1 MGRSILDL
9 SKMRG
14 VFSVL
19 LGLLVSSVLSR
30 VSYDSYSVLRVNV
43 ENEAQAELL
52 LQLEEQGGFD
62 FWSEVG
68 LGRPLDVMTAPET
81 KETLTQWLD
90 EHSLQWSV
98 MIEDVGV
105 LIQGQLIPAANAP
118 EPHAKHNMDW
128 SSYHAMEDIYGWL
141 DYLEATFDFVET
153 EVIGQSH
160 EGQDMRVVTV
170 CKGGCGNK
178 PAMWIDS
185 GIHAREWI
193 SPAVGTWML
202 NELVEN
208 DSAHPDLTEKLDW
221 YFLPDHNPDGYRKT
235 RNSNRMWRKTTSHH
249 SGDSCDGTDAN
260 RNWDYHWA
268 EGGSSANSCS
278 ETYHGPSAFSEVE
291 TQNVRDYVLPRKD
304 KIKFYQTLHSYSQ
317 FVLYPWGYT
326 SSNCPGH
333 DKIAAMASKAN
344 DAMYAV
350 HGTRYTEGC
359 IPCILYTASGTSLDW
374 ALGVAGIPYV
384 YSIELRDTGHYG
396 FLLPPEQIIPN
407 SEEVWAFH
415 KVAAEMIIEEFGGQ
429 Q

>member
-90 EHSLQWSV
+90 DHSLQWSV

-160 EGQDMRVVTV
+160 EGQDIGWSR
-170 CKGGCGNK
+170 C
-178 PAMWIDS
+178 
-185 GIHAREWI
+185 AREAVAT
-193 SPAVGTWML
+193 SPPCGSTAESTPG
-202 NELVEN
+202 
-208 DSAHPDLTEKLDW
+208 S
-221 YFLPDHNPDGYRKT
+221 G
-235 RNSNRMWRKTTSHH
+235 SHL
-249 SGDSCDGTDAN
+249 
-260 RNWDYHWA
+260 
-268 EGGSSANSCS
+268 
-278 ETYHGPSAFSEVE
+278 PSAPGCS
-291 TQNVRDYVLPRKD
+291 
-304 KIKFYQTLHSYSQ
+304 
-317 FVLYPWGYT
+317 T
-326 SSNCPGH
+326 SSWRVILLTLISQKSSTGISSPTTILTVTGRLKTPIECGGRRQATTPE
-333 DKIAAMASKAN
+333 IPVMAPTPTAIGTTTGPKEVLLLT
-344 DAMYAV
+344 AV
-350 HGTRYTEGC
+350 PKPTMDPAHSPR
-359 IPCILYTASGTSLDW
+359 W
-374 ALGVAGIPYV
+374 R
-384 YSIELRDTGHYG
+384 LR
-396 FLLPPEQIIPN
+396 
-407 SEEVWAFH
+407 
-415 KVAAEMIIEEFGGQ
+415 M
-429 Q
+429 

>member
-1 MGRSILDL
+1 MGDL

-30 VSYDSYSVLRVNV
+30 LSYDSYSVLRVNV

-90 EHSLQWSV
+90 DHSLQWSV

-105 LIQGQLIPAANAP
+105 LIQEQLIPAANAP

-141 DYLEATFDFVET
+141 DYLEVTFDFVET
-153 EVIGQSH
+153 EVIGQTH

-291 TQNVRDYVLPRKD
+291 TQNVRDYVTARRTRSSSTRPCTATASLCCTPGVTPLLTVRDMTRSQRWHPR
-304 KIKFYQTLHSYSQ
+304 QTTRCTQ
-317 FVLYPWGYT
+317 CTEP
-326 SSNCPGH
+326 
-333 DKIAAMASKAN
+333 
-344 DAMYAV
+344 
-350 HGTRYTEGC
+350 GTRRAASPASSTQPPAPPWTG
-359 IPCILYTASGTSLDW
+359 PLGLLASLMSTALSSETLGTMDSFSHQSKSSPTLRRSGPSTRLQ
-374 ALGVAGIPYV
+374 L
-384 YSIELRDTGHYG
+384 
-396 FLLPPEQIIPN
+396 
-407 SEEVWAFH
+407 
-415 KVAAEMIIEEFGGQ
+415 K
-429 Q
+429 

>member
-1 MGRSILDL
+1 MGDL

-30 VSYDSYSVLRVNV
+30 LSYDSYSVLRVNV

-90 EHSLQWSV
+90 DHSLQWSV

-105 LIQGQLIPAANAP
+105 LIQEQLIPAANAP

-160 EGQDMRVVTV
+160 EGQEMIVLKV
-170 CKGGCGNK
+170 CRGGCGNK

-193 SPAVGTWML
+193 SPATGTWML

-208 DSAHPDLTEKLDW
+208 DAAHPDLTEKLDW
-221 YFLPDHNPDGYRKT
+221 YFLPSHNPDGYRVS
-235 RNSNRMWRKTTSHH
+235 RSSDRMWRKTTTHY
-249 SGDSCDGTDAN
+249 SGNSCQGTDAN
-260 RNWDYHWA
+260 RNWDFHWGETGA
-268 EGGSSANSCS
+268 SGDSCS
-278 ETYHGPSAFSEVE
+278 QTYYGPEAFSEVE
-291 TQNVRDYVLPRKD
+291 ARNVGDFVTAHKD
-304 KIKFYQTLHSYSQ
+304 NIKFYQTLHSYSQ
-317 FVLYPWGYT
+317 LILMPWGYT
-326 SSNCPGH
+326 TSNAPGY
-333 DKIAAMASKAN
+333 DAMFDLGNRGN
-344 DAMYAV
+344 DALFAM
-350 HGTRYTEGC
+350 HGKYYEVGC
-359 IPCILYTASGTSLDW
+359 IPCVLYTAAGTSLDW
-374 ALGVAGIPYV
+374 ALGVAGVPYV
-384 YSIELRDTGHYG
+384 YSIELRDTGSYG
-396 FLLPPEQIIPN
+396 FLLPPEQIIPTA
-407 SEEVWAFH
+407 EETWAWH
-415 KVAAEMIIEEFGGQ
+415 TVAAKQIYEEFGN
-429 Q
+429 

>member
-1 MGRSILDL
+1 MGIQKIIMGLRA
-9 SKMRG
+9 
-14 VFSVL
+14 
-19 LGLLVSSVLSR
+19 LLVSLACLGFTRAAVD
-30 VSYDSYSVLRVNV
+30 YTGYQVLRVEV
-43 ENEAQAELL
+43 RDSNEAETLRK
-52 LQLEEQGGFD
+52 LEEDGLFD
-62 FWSEVG
+62 FWTQIRIGKHVDIMASPQTLGSLKKWLALHSLSSTTMIADVAPLMKQELEKTDNSTIKEKVG
-68 LGRPLDVMTAPET
+68 HSMDWTSYHPLDE
-81 KETLTQWLD
+81 
-90 EHSLQWSV
+90 
-98 MIEDVGV
+98 
-105 LIQGQLIPAANAP
+105 
-118 EPHAKHNMDW
+118 
-128 SSYHAMEDIYGWL
+128 IYGWF
-141 DYLEATFDFVET
+141 DYLESTYDFIET
-153 EVIGQSH
+153 ESIGQSY
-160 EGQDMRVVTV
+160 EGQEMVVLKV
-170 CKGGCGNK
+170 CRGGCGNK
-178 PAMWIDS
+178 PVMWIDS

-193 SPAVGTWML
+193 SPATGTWML
-202 NELVEN
+202 NEVVEN
-208 DSAHPDLTEKLDW
+208 DSAHPELTEKLDW

-415 KVAAEMIIEEFGGQ
+415 KVAAEMIIGEFGGQ

>member
-30 VSYDSYSVLRVNV
+30 LSYDSYSVLRVNV

-90 EHSLQWSV
+90 DHSLQWSV

-105 LIQGQLIPAANAP
+105 LIQEQLIPAANAP

-208 DSAHPDLTEKLDW
+208 DSAHPDLTEKLETPIECGGRRQVTTPEIPVMAPTPTVIGTITGPKEVLRLTAVPKPTMDPAHSPRW
-221 YFLPDHNPDGYRKT
+221 RL
-235 RNSNRMWRKTTSHH
+235 RM
-249 SGDSCDGTDAN
+249 
-260 RNWDYHWA
+260 
-268 EGGSSANSCS
+268 
-278 ETYHGPSAFSEVE
+278 
-291 TQNVRDYVLPRKD
+291 
-304 KIKFYQTLHSYSQ
+304 
-317 FVLYPWGYT
+317 
-326 SSNCPGH
+326 
-333 DKIAAMASKAN
+333 
-344 DAMYAV
+344 
-350 HGTRYTEGC
+350 
-359 IPCILYTASGTSLDW
+359 
-374 ALGVAGIPYV
+374 
-384 YSIELRDTGHYG
+384 
-396 FLLPPEQIIPN
+396 
-407 SEEVWAFH
+407 
-415 KVAAEMIIEEFGGQ
+415 
-429 Q
+429 